1 MRDPVA
7 THKAMTAV
15 KSSNTSPEIALR
27 RALWK
32 RGLRYRVND
41 KKLPGKPDIVFSR
54 AKIIIFCDGDYWHG
68 HNWALRGYGSLDEEL
83 TRYGEYWQTKIR
95 KNVERDKKNNQLLSE
110 AGWLVLRFW
119 ESEIKADVEK
129 CAVQIQQAYSSRL
142 TDLANARK

>member
-1 MRDPVA
+1 MRDPAA

-15 KSSNTSPEIALR
+15 KSSNTSPEMALR

-54 AKIIIFCDGDYWHG
+54 ARIVIFCDGDYWHG

-83 TRYGEYWQTKIR
+83 ARYGEYWQTKIR
-95 KNVERDKKNNQLLSE
+95 RNVERDYKNNNLLTE

-119 ESEIKADVEK
+119 GSEIEADVEK
-129 CAVQIQQAYSSRL
+129 CADQIQRSYKNQLFGS
-142 TDLANARK
+142 D

>member
-1 MRDPVA
+1 MRDPAA

-15 KSSNTSPEIALR
+15 KSSNTSPEMALR

-54 AKIIIFCDGDYWHG
+54 ARIVIFCDGDYWHG

-83 TRYGEYWQTKIR
+83 ARYGEYWQTKIR
-95 KNVERDKKNNQLLSE
+95 RNVERDYKNNNLLTE

-119 ESEIKADVEK
+119 GSEIKADVEK
-129 CAVQIQQAYSSRL
+129 CADQIQRSYKNQLFGS
-142 TDLANARK
+142 D